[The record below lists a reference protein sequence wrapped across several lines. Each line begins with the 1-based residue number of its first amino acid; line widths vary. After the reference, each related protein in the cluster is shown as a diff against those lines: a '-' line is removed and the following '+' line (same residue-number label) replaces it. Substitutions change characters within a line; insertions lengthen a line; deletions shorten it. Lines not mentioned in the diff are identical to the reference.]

1 MKKDELPQDKG
12 YLIEGKVRD
21 LNYVVDQDGRYV
33 SALSIGWAPKNEAIK
48 LAWEELYEHIEEA
61 RQLVLAGKASP
72 LVFYMKLNIMDI
84 GILASY
90 TGMSRWKVRKHLKMK
105 CFSKLKPEILAK
117 YAEVLNITPADL
129 VNTERIREIVI
140 RHED

>member
-33 SALSIGWAPKNEAIK
+33 RALSIGWAPKNEAMK
-48 LAWEELYEHIEEA
+48 LAWEEVYEHVEEA

-72 LVFYMKLNIMDI
+72 LAFYMKLNIMDANT
-84 GILASY
+84 LAGY
-90 TGMSRWKVRKHLKMK
+90 TGISRWKVRKHLKMK
-105 CFSKLKPEILAK
+105 HFRRLKPDTIAK

-129 VNTERIREIVI
+129 VKTERIRDIVI